1 MVLFPN
7 NGAHIDIGRDKSVAA
22 LEECLAHGRQIM
34 LSVQKDVEVE
44 DPKRED
50 VYEIGTVCQVQHVTK
65 LNNGIMRAQIEGL
78 YRARILDFRD
88 DGLFIEVDVEEIE
101 EDKTDTKEIQALIIV
116 FISKFEDW
124 VKLSHKIPP
133 EVMIAVNVA
142 MDDGGGLDTAVISG
156 AEKGLEAF
164 FLSASDFQYN
174 KVMHGITSSSALI
187 GCVLGGAISGIFAS
201 RLGRRNSLRLA
212 AVLFFLSALGSYY
225 PEVLFFEYGKPN
237 MDLLIAFNLY
247 RVLGGIGVGLA
258 SAVCPMY
265 IAEIAPSNIRGT
277 LVSCNQ
283 FAIIFGML
291 VVYFVNFLIMGDH
304 QNPIILKDA
313 AGVLSVSAE
322 SDMWTVYEG
331 WRYMFGSEAFPA
343 AFFGLLLF
351 FVPKTPRYLVLI
363 QQDEKAYSILEKI
376 NGKTKAQEILN
387 DIKAT
392 AHEKTEKIFTYGV
405 AVIVIGILLSV
416 FQQAIGINAVLYY
429 APRIFENA
437 GAEGG
442 GMMQTVIMGIVNIV
456 FTLVA
461 IFTVDRFGRKPL
473 LIIGSI
479 GMAVG
484 AFAVAMCDSM
494 AIKGILPV
502 LSVIVYAAFFMMS
515 WGPICWV
522 LISEIFP
529 NTIRGKAV
537 AIAVAFQWI
546 FNYIVSS
553 TFPALYDF
561 SPMFA
566 YSLYGIICVA
576 AAIFVWRWV
585 PETKG
590 KTLED
595 MSKLWKKNK

>member
-1 MVLFPN
+1 MNDAN
-7 NGAHIDIGRDKSVAA
+7 NGSKLYLYSITTVA
-22 LEECLAHGRQIM
+22 
-34 LSVQKDVEVE
+34 
-44 DPKRED
+44 
-50 VYEIGTVCQVQHVTK
+50 
-65 LNNGIMRAQIEGL
+65 
-78 YRARILDFRD
+78 IL
-88 DGLFIEVDVEEIE
+88 
-101 EDKTDTKEIQALIIV
+101 
-116 FISKFEDW
+116 
-124 VKLSHKIPP
+124 
-133 EVMIAVNVA
+133 
-142 MDDGGGLDTAVISG
+142 GGLLFGYDTAVISG

-164 FLSASDFQYN
+164 FLMATDFQYD

-187 GCVLGGAISGIFAS
+187 GCVIGGALSGFFAA

-212 AVLFFLSALGSYY
+212 SVLFFLSALGSYY
-225 PEVLFFEYGKPN
+225 PEFLFFNYGEPN
-237 MDLLIAFNLY
+237 MELLIAFNLY

-304 QNPIILKDA
+304 TNPIIDKSA
-313 AGVLSVSAE
+313 EGILSVNAA
-322 SDMWTVYEG
+322 SDMWSVQTG

-343 AFFGLLLF
+343 ALFGFLLF
-351 FVPKTPRYLVLI
+351 FVPKTPRYLVLVH
-363 QQDEKAYSILEKI
+363 QDEKAYSILEKV
-376 NGKTKAQEILN
+376 NGANKAKEILAE
-387 DIKAT
+387 IKAT
-392 AHEKTEKIFTYGV
+392 SKEKTEKLFSYGV

-494 AIKGILPV
+494 GIKGIVPV

-522 LISEIFP
+522 LIAEIFP

-546 FNYIVSS
+546 FNYIISS

-576 AAIFVWRWV
+576 AAFFVWRWV

-595 MSKLWKKNK
+595 MSKLWRKNK